1 MGIFSKLFGRNNQVV
16 PVDETQATELDEDIK
31 KLEAIL
37 ECDTSNVQVQQD
49 LVAKYSKAASVFAQA
64 PTYRGRVNDVFT
76 RMNELR
82 NMARTNF

>member
-1 MGIFSKLFGRNNQVV
+1 MGIFSKLFGHKEPVA
-16 PVDETQATELDEDIK
+16 PVDETQAIELDEDIK

-49 LVAKYSKAASVFAQA
+49 LVAKYSKAASVFSQA
-64 PTYRGRVNDVFT
+64 PTYRDRVNDVFT